1 MSQFND
7 SYQPTLFLKHVDY
20 RTHPDEIRHVLT
32 KMEFGAVSNICI
44 REPTHGNTLTTA
56 VVMFHYWN
64 TRETVNT
71 REMLYSGKFLKIHYT
86 DRYYWKVYGFRP
98 IQRTRLGEDENKI
111 QETKDEESK
120 REEKESKEE
129 EKALL
134 KEILE
139 FVEKKAQEGTEG
151 TPPPSPRTLFKTQEL
166 ANIQETKTNTNIV
179 IASTTQKIKIPKR
192 KA

>member
-7 SYQPTLFLKHVDY
+7 SYQPALLLKHVDY
-20 RTHPDEIRHVLT
+20 RTHPDEIRHVFT

-56 VVMFHYWN
+56 VVIFHYWN

-86 DRYYWKVYGFRP
+86 DRYYWKVYGFRS
-98 IQRTRLGEDENKI
+98 IQRTRLGEDENTILDDK
-111 QETKDEESK
+111 QET
-120 REEKESKEE
+120 KEE

-139 FVEKKAQEGTEG
+139 FVEKKAQEGTE
-151 TPPPSPRTLFKTQEL
+151 
-166 ANIQETKTNTNIV
+166 
-179 IASTTQKIKIPKR
+179 
-192 KA
+192 

>member
-20 RTHPDEIRHVLT
+20 RTHPDEIHRIVT

-98 IQRTRLGEDENKI
+98 IQHTRLGEDENKI
-111 QETKDEESK
+111 LESK
-120 REEKESKEE
+120 EQESKEQESKEE

-139 FVEKKAQEGTEG
+139 FVEKKAQEGT
-151 TPPPSPRTLFKTQEL
+151 PPPSPRTLFKTQEL
-166 ANIQETKTNTNIV
+166 SKTNTNVV
-179 IASTTQKIKIPKR
+179 IGDTIQKIKIPKR